1 MYYLYREKNIMPG
14 DYYKMSPGEKLILRA
29 FFEKDCGIFEF
40 ERRKRALEAK
50 G

>member
-14 DYYKMSPGEKLILRA
+14 DYYKMSPGEKIMIRA
-29 FFEKDCGIFEF
+29 FFEKDCNIIELK
-40 ERRKRALEAK
+40 RKKRALGVK